1 MNHYY
6 HTVIMFS
13 VVFLLVLVRVLV
25 IEAAGINLHT
35 LMVLWELIVYILFF
49 ILSVLL
55 SKCKHCNNLWGCYFN
70 PDMHY
75 WYWRIDLVHTLWR
88 KSYHGYSEVNIPLK
102 IGDHITVW
110 LTSKSN
116 STLTSTVNITKLS
129 DVPNGTVIT
138 CQDSDIPGSVVK
150 SKTLH
155 KPGQNC
161 CIMTKMWTTC
171 ISFNFST
178 DTTLATTDLMLKV
191 LSFTSAIID
200 WNTPVDYFDC
210 VFSYNV
216 QIRNSQSNKTHNT
229 TTTATSLNVT
239 GLTHGVEYTIAVY
252 DVIGDVFVELGMIVI
267 TLDGK
272 ILL

>member
-1 MNHYY
+1 
-6 HTVIMFS
+6 MFFYPNAS
-13 VVFLLVLVRVLV
+13 IVT
-25 IEAAGINLHT
+25 ICEGAT
-35 LMVLWELIVYILFF
+35 LTLTCITDTGELIW
-49 ILSVLL
+49 STP
-55 SKCKHCNNLWGCYFN
+55 SGE
-70 PDMHY
+70 
-75 WYWRIDLVHTLWR
+75 

-116 STLTSTVNITKLS
+116 STLTSTANITKLS

-150 SKTLH
+150 SKTLL

-161 CIMTKMWTTC
+161 CIMTKRKKKC
-171 ISFNFST
+171 EQHVLVST
-178 DTTLATTDLMLKV
+178 FLQIQHWQQLIWCKV

-200 WNTPVDYFDC
+200 WNTPVDHFDC
-210 VFSYNV
+210 VFNYNV

-239 GLTHGVEYTIAVY
+239 GLTRGVEYTITVY
-252 DVIGDVFVELGMIVI
+252 DMIGDVFVELGMIVI

-272 ILL
+272 IPLLLLL